1 MTQIVLLIL
10 GALAVAG
17 GVAWIF
23 PPLGL
28 IVAGMGLCAYALFWD
43 FGGSS
48 R

>member
-1 MTQIVLLIL
+1 MMQIVLLIV
-10 GALAVAG
+10 GAAAVAC

-28 IVAGMGLCAYALFWD
+28 IVAGLGVGAFALFWD